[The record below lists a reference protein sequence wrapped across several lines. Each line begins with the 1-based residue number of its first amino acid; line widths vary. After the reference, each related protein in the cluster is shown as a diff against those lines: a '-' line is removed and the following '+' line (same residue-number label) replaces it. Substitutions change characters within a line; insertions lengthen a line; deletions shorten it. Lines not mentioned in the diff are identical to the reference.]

1 MGEAAQKLK
10 NITTKTLDCTIST
23 KNIETGA
30 QSSLSS
36 KCADVNAEMFSCLGV
51 SRPILNYVIFC
62 HQEDSNWPLEEGSKV
77 KEKFDEIFNSAKYKT
92 CLKNIKDVRKAELDK
107 AKLEKNNMEHYKSD
121 KEYADKKNGE
131 LRRKKDDLRRLEDNI
146 EKVSNEIE
154 PLREALLQV
163 QEEEKGYSD
172 IQKKLA
178 EAQTSY
184 EHCRK
189 ERTTLEEQ
197 VTEII
202 PDEEEDD
209 LITKRRDG
217 IEKESKMKEKELKDL
232 GVSLDEIESNIFRGE
247 KQLQKNAAQIGKAVN
262 ERDQHL
268 EDVTERGKM
277 AETAI
282 SELDLV
288 DHSDN
293 VCHVLKKEDQKIRN
307 QIKVVKAEFRE
318 KESKVEEEIDKL
330 KTQRTSLEE
339 GRRREQAEMVASKK
353 EIAVLKRQLNE
364 LEGAADKLAKI
375 KTDWEDCNKQL
386 ERERS
391 NVDVKTLQEEI
402 EQEKIMVGDL
412 DKKALLLR
420 DEIKILEENQVVL
433 QKISHFSDDI
443 ETKEKKLNKL
453 TNKRSNDFL
462 QLFGVVPDSKK
473 LKTMWKDGQDISDKK
488 LKELESER
496 KKIENDLNSKRVAKK
511 DIKSLVEK
519 KNSRKQLLESRI
531 GEIISPEDDIEEEI
545 TSCQEGLELSRKEL
559 AVKEAGKFTY
569 REMIDRIKAMKSS
582 PACPTCNRAFHD
594 KSEAS
599 ELVEEL
605 EEMISSIP
613 NKVKSLEVKVKKLD
627 FKLQE
632 FQRLRPEVHELKS
645 IKVEL
650 EESNKK
656 LEKLDADIKQLQ
668 ERLDEGE
675 EDLNMTE
682 LNVSLFRQ
690 IGEDV
695 QAIDSF

>member
-1 MGEAAQKLK
+1 MEAAQKLK

-189 ERTTLEEQ
+189 ERTALEEQ

-202 PDEEEDD
+202 PDVEEDD

-232 GVSLDEIESNIFRGE
+232 GASLDEIESNIFRGE

-268 EDVTERGKM
+268 EDVKERGKM

-288 DHSDN
+288 DLSDN
-293 VCHVLKKEDQKIRN
+293 VCQVLKKEDQKIRN

-318 KESKVEEEIDKL
+318 KESKVEEAIDKL

-375 KTDWEDCNKQL
+375 KTDWDECNKQL

-402 EQEKIMVGDL
+402 EQEKSMVGDL
-412 DKKALLLR
+412 DKKAQLLR
-420 DEIKILEENQVVL
+420 DEIKVLEENQVVL

-443 ETKEKKLNKL
+443 ETKEKN
-453 TNKRSNDFL
+453 
-462 QLFGVVPDSKK
+462 
-473 LKTMWKDGQDISDKK
+473 
-488 LKELESER
+488 
-496 KKIENDLNSKRVAKK
+496 
-511 DIKSLVEK
+511 
-519 KNSRKQLLESRI
+519 
-531 GEIISPEDDIEEEI
+531 
-545 TSCQEGLELSRKEL
+545 
-559 AVKEAGKFTY
+559 
-569 REMIDRIKAMKSS
+569 
-582 PACPTCNRAFHD
+582 
-594 KSEAS
+594 
-599 ELVEEL
+599 
-605 EEMISSIP
+605 
-613 NKVKSLEVKVKKLD
+613 
-627 FKLQE
+627 
-632 FQRLRPEVHELKS
+632 
-645 IKVEL
+645 
-650 EESNKK
+650 
-656 LEKLDADIKQLQ
+656 
-668 ERLDEGE
+668 
-675 EDLNMTE
+675 
-682 LNVSLFRQ
+682 
-690 IGEDV
+690 
-695 QAIDSF
+695 